1 MKIQNQHLVFIIS
14 IILTSLIA
22 CNQKAVLQND
32 VFGITLSDN
41 WKMVSSDKIN
51 VSDSLISTENFDINN
66 WYNTNIPT
74 TVFNALQQNGLYKN
88 VYNGTAL
95 EDLDKN
101 IFKSAWWYRHKFTI
115 KDLDKH
121 FNLKI
126 DGINQYADV
135 WINGR
140 EIADSSQIKNPFR
153 QYTLSLDNYLNKGEN
168 VIALKIYPPKKG
180 DYNIGFVDWNPMAP
194 DQEMGIT
201 RPIRLLTTNE
211 VAIDQPYIQSNFKNN
226 NYKQV
231 DLDASVLLKNFVK
244 NKTQGILKLQI
255 DDIIIEKNIELSPL
269 EEKVIHLN
277 SDEFTQLTIN
287 NPKLWWPHT
296 IGTPNL
302 YKAKISFIIN
312 NQESDS
318 KEVNFGIREVSDYFT
333 KDGHRGFK
341 INGEKILIRGGGW
354 VDNLSLN
361 NTDDNIK
368 AQLEYVKDLNFNTI
382 RLEGFWGKSQKMY
395 DLCDQMGILVMV
407 GWSCH
412 WEWENYIGKPVDE
425 DYGAITSDEDIDL
438 ITNAWKDQIIWL
450 RNHPSIFT
458 WFGGSD
464 KIPTPKL
471 EKKYFEVFDKY
482 DTTRVY
488 LSSAKEWNSL
498 AGPSGVKMRGPYE
511 VEPPVYWFE
520 DTKFGGAFGF
530 NTETGPGAQVPPL
543 ESIKKMIPKEH
554 LWPIDSVWD
563 YHCGR
568 NEFNSLKRYNKALFN
583 RYGHMSSV
591 EEYAFKA
598 QAMNYE
604 LMRSMFEAFSIK
616 RYEATGVIQ
625 WMLNSAWPEMYWQLY
640 DYYLMPNGAYYGA
653 KKANNS
659 VHTVYDYAQN
669 SIFIANDKL
678 QDTENL
684 QVSISAFDINS
695 KLIFTKAIDTKVKA
709 NSSSKILDLPD
720 LGAKGTYFL
729 SIKTTNQS
737 KETIDDNFYWL
748 STKKDIL
755 NYQDSDW
762 YFTPFKQYANFT
774 ELNTMKP
781 VHIEHEISI
790 EDNDIYR
797 TFTVT
802 LNNTTNNI
810 AFFINTKLINKATG
824 EQILPVIWSD
834 NYISLVPLEKRTLV
848 ARIKLKYL
856 KNKDID
862 FELQAWNNK

>member
-1 MKIQNQHLVFIIS
+1 MKRLQIFPFIVALM
-14 IILTSLIA
+14 ILFSYNNITA
-22 CNQKAVLQND
+22 QKTDDFERNFSNSWSMMPANSVQ
-32 VFGITLSDN
+32 
-41 WKMVSSDKIN
+41 
-51 VSDSLISTENFDINN
+51 VSDSSISKADFKDTTWNT
-66 WYNTNIPT
+66 TNIPT
-74 TVFNALQQNGLYKN
+74 TVFNALQQSGLYKDI
-88 VYNGTAL
+88 YKGTAL
-95 EDLDKN
+95 ENLDKS
-101 IFKSAWWYRHKFTI
+101 IFKSAWWYRHKFTV
-115 KDLDKH
+115 KDLGKH

-140 EIADSSQIKNPFR
+140 KIADSSQIKNPFR
-153 QYTLSLDNYLNKGEN
+153 QYTLLLDNYINEGEN

-211 VAIDQPYIQSNFKNN
+211 VAIDQPYIQSNFKNH
-226 NYKQV
+226 NYKQAG
-231 DLDASVLLKNFVK
+231 LDASVLLKNFVK
-244 NKTQGILKLQI
+244 HKTQGILKLQI
-255 DDIIIEKNIELSPL
+255 DGIIVEKNIELLPL

-277 SDEFTQLTIN
+277 SEEFTQLTIN

-312 NQESDS
+312 NKESDV
-318 KEVNFGIREVSDYFT
+318 KEVNFGVREVSDYFT

-354 VDNLSLN
+354 VDNLTLN
-361 NTDDNIK
+361 NTDENIK
-368 AQLEYVKDLNFNTI
+368 SQLEYVKDLNFNTI
-382 RLEGFWGKSQKMY
+382 RLEGFWGNSQKMY

-450 RNHPSIFT
+450 RNHPSIFS
-458 WFGGSD
+458 WFAGSD

-471 EKKYFEVFDKY
+471 EKKYFDIFKKY

-488 LSSAKEWNSL
+488 LSSAKELNSL

-568 NEFNSLKRYNKALFN
+568 NEFNNLNRYNKALFN
-583 RYGHMSSV
+583 RYGNMNSV

-616 RYEATGVIQ
+616 RHEATGVIQ

-640 DYYLMPNGAYYGA
+640 DYYLMPNGAFYGA

-669 SIFIANDKL
+669 AIFITNDKL

-684 QVSISAFDINS
+684 QVSINAFDINS
-695 KLIFTKAIDTKVKA
+695 KLIFTKVLNAKASA

-720 LGAKGTYFL
+720 LASKGTYFL
-729 SIKTTNQS
+729 SIKTTNQT

-748 STKKDIL
+748 SAKKDIL
-755 NYQDSDW
+755 NYQATDW
-762 YFTPFKQYANFT
+762 YYTPIKQYADFT

-781 VHIEHEISI
+781 VHIEHEIHI
-790 EDNDIYR
+790 EDNDLYR

-810 AFFINTKLINKATG
+810 AFLINAKLIDKDTG
-824 EQILPVIWSD
+824 EQILPVLWSD
-834 NYISLVPLEKRTLV
+834 NYISLLPLEKRTLV
-848 ARIKLKYL
+848 ARIKHEYL
-856 KNKDID
+856 KGKDVD
-862 FELQAWNNK
+862 FALQAWNNK